1 MTLSDFTLNDF
12 DSLEEAANE
21 IAHKMNITG
30 GDQLNVLRYQIFTH
44 WHDEVGFSWEDK
56 EYIGLCYRQEQ
67 RSGQKMEN
75 PVS

>member
-30 GDQLNVLRYQIFTH
+30 GDQLCTA
-44 WHDEVGFSWEDK
+44 
-56 EYIGLCYRQEQ
+56 
-67 RSGQKMEN
+67 
-75 PVS
+75 VSDLHTLA

>member
-44 WHDEVGFSWEDK
+44 WHDEVGLSWEDK
-56 EYIGLCYRQEQ
+56 EYIRACGFDVDAFLL
-67 RSGQKMEN
+67 SLIHI
-75 PVS
+75 